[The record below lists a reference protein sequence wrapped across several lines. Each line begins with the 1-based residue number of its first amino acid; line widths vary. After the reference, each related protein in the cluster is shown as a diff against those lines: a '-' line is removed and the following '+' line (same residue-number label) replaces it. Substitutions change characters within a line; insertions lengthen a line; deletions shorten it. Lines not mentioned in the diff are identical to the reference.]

1 MVSLYKGLQITTYY
15 CLSQIGDHI
24 ASIDDVSVIGY
35 RHYEVAKML
44 KEKRRGST
52 ITLSLYEPIKLG
64 FGKCS
69 VKILIQVLSEVREE
83 HDMFLCL
90 YLYIFKAT
98 LQKTKDRTTLFYD
111 IVPNVED
118 DDFHSHNPK

>member
-1 MVSLYKGLQITTYY
+1 
-15 CLSQIGDHI
+15 
-24 ASIDDVSVIGY
+24 
-35 RHYEVAKML
+35 ML

-69 VKILIQVLSEVREE
+69 VKILIQVLSKVREE
-83 HDMFLCL
+83 HDMMILCL

-98 LQKTKDRTTLFYD
+98 
-111 IVPNVED
+111 
-118 DDFHSHNPK
+118 